1 MRLSWRQVYRQFGVD
16 PSRASDKRTVDAFR
30 TDCLREL
37 KKIKLAWPDLNYAA
51 AQGRP
56 DHLAFNAAH
65 FPEAHGEK
73 GRCEMTAVEIGMML
87 AMMLAVV
94 TGPLSAVLIAWA
106 LEKRRVQRERRMDI
120 FRTLMR
126 TRTGSARLSA
136 DHVAAL
142 NLVEVEF
149 RNDSGVRDA
158 WKQYFE
164 ILRQLGQ
171 KQHVEPLSMEKSLA
185 KLLQVMSKTLGYKIE
200 GLEIF
205 FEGGY
210 TPQYWETIET
220 EWRSIR
226 EYVIALAQGNAA
238 VPVKEKE
245 SIPEDS

>member
-1 MRLSWRQVYRQFGVD
+1 
-16 PSRASDKRTVDAFR
+16 
-30 TDCLREL
+30 
-37 KKIKLAWPDLNYAA
+37 
-51 AQGRP
+51 
-56 DHLAFNAAH
+56 
-65 FPEAHGEK
+65 
-73 GRCEMTAVEIGMML
+73 MTAVEIGMML